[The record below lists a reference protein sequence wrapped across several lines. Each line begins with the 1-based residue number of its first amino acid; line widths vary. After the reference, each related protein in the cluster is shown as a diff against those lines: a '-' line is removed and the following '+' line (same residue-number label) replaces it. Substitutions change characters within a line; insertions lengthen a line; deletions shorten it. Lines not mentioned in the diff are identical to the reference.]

1 MVEFADFIGSLIA
14 WSIDGNE
21 QGTYGV
27 ARCFR
32 SSVPDDATEAILE
45 PRTEPG
51 KYLASTQINSDGR
64 LFNVRRVGQSLHSL
78 ILEICCQISFLLFPL
93 YVLFNPKLVDTG
105 DRIFFQMT
113 NTAVCLVQNDYLLT
127 TVGSKEKFRIRL
139 AV

>member
-1 MVEFADFIGSLIA
+1 MGLHVAFALRFPMTTPKQFWHRGQNRENISYQFRLTLTVGYSTSGG
-14 WSIDGNE
+14 WS
-21 QGTYGV
+21 V
-27 ARCFR
+27 
-32 SSVPDDATEAILE
+32 
-45 PRTEPG
+45 
-51 KYLASTQINSDGR
+51 
-64 LFNVRRVGQSLHSL
+64 QSLHSL

-139 AV
+139 AVEKRPNGAKGIGETI